1 MLKKLTIVVAFVFFF
16 ITTFT
21 PSGMKATD
29 VENFGFAVLGKECG
43 RPNAIG
49 IGTPIVKRNSEMACI
64 RDSSDVLKWTS
75 LPRNGAHCGV
85 SDQVWGAVRC
95 VSGKWSSTSLTFSGT
110 FDDAFNALKTAVA
123 WTHENDV
130 SSIGA
135 PSRTGYA
142 TEMFNHSVIERELT
156 ERLATNGYEVDVFED
171 KVFVLAKNG
180 EERCARFVD
189 PWPQS
194 QSTGRTLRIDA
205 VTISDCPTGSGVSVS
220 SFRSAKSILLR
231 VTNTWRASLNLNVSR
246 DETFYLNARQSL
258 VSALDVEV
266 ESAEWQVLYGIGF
279 PIPYVQSVDI
289 VQFRISGGCYKYTFS
304 NGVGVLFESFCP

>member
-1 MLKKLTIVVAFVFFF
+1 
-16 ITTFT
+16 
-21 PSGMKATD
+21 MKATD

-75 LPRNGAHCGV
+75 LPRNGARCGV

-189 PWPQS
+189 PWPQG
-194 QSTGRTLRIDA
+194 QALGRNLRIDA
-205 VTISDCPTGSGVSVS
+205 VTITDCPTDSGVSIS
-220 SFRSAKSILLR
+220 TFRSAKSILLR
-231 VTNTWRASLNLNVSR
+231 VVNSWRASLNLNVAR
-246 DETFYLNARQSL
+246 DMAFYEAARKSLDAAMET
-258 VSALDVEV
+258 EV
-266 ESAEWQVLYGIGF
+266 DSAEWQALNGIGY
-279 PIPYVQSVDI
+279 PIEYMESVDVVRFKI
-289 VQFRISGGCYKYTFS
+289 AGGCYKYTFS